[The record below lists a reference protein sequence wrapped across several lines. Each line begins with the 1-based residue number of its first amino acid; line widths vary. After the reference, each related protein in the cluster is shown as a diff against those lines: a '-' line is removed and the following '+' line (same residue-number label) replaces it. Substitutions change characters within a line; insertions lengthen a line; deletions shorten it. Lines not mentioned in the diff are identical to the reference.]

1 MNDKITILKE
11 ILKKGLNYERDY
23 SHTIILEE
31 REDRVFINQYIPL
44 KIYKGKDLYS
54 GIHVQSI
61 EIDPEFPDRVYF
73 HQYLNKRNG
82 FDDKVIGLKTPTY
95 EAGWSRSISSIKGNM
110 KIKEREEKGEVL
122 FKDEFSK
129 MKAPLINWD
138 KDLKLNTR
146 KNETTMYSL
155 SWDVG
160 KKGKLYYSISE
171 VLEDCTSRFIIAQE
185 LDLEKVS
192 ELLAD
197 DEEYDYL
204 NFPEDEDLLIPSFIK
219 LMAEDKELRHIIRAL
234 ASEDGKDPYEASDC
248 IKNGVL
254 EEDISEIKSEIQ
266 PEKEIKSQATPQ
278 PIREGLGPICGSH
291 PVYLTILLDKLI
303 DCEVNIPDEDIKQIV
318 DYLLINYKG
327 ENLKYIIN
335 KLTEE

>member
-1 MNDKITILKE
+1 MKNNIE
-11 ILKKGLNYERDY
+11 NLKKILIEGLNYERDY
-23 SHTIILEE
+23 SHTLILEE
-31 REDRVFINQYIPL
+31 REERVFINQYIPL

-129 MKAPLINWD
+129 MRAPLVNWD
-138 KDLKLNTR
+138 KDLKPNTR

-219 LMAEDKELRHIIRAL
+219 LMAKDKELKHIIRAL
-234 ASEDGKDPYEASDC
+234 ASEDGKDHYEASDY
-248 IKNGVL
+248 IRKGIL
-254 EEDISEIKSEIQ
+254 
-266 PEKEIKSQATPQ
+266 KE
-278 PIREGLGPICGSH
+278 
-291 PVYLTILLDKLI
+291 Y
-303 DCEVNIPDEDIKQIV
+303 
-318 DYLLINYKG
+318 
-327 ENLKYIIN
+327 
-335 KLTEE
+335 